1 MVSSLPWQKQ
11 RNNDTT
17 PPLSLQIVF
26 EPDLRH
32 GNEAAALVKELRQ
45 ILVAVGSCKGR
56 MEQGELR

>member
-1 MVSSLPWQKQ
+1 MTL
-11 RNNDTT
+11 
-17 PPLSLQIVF
+17 PLSLQIVF